1 MNGDYHNVNDR
12 DKPNQIEDDEP
23 NETMHEFDAVQ
34 SQEFESRP
42 SLKTHQKPD
51 RGHLY
56 HDPYFVVRQVQGAAL
71 GQGPQVH
78 HLDYIV
84 LNRSA

>member
-1 MNGDYHNVNDR
+1 MTGDYHNVEDR
-12 DKPNQIEDDEP
+12 NHANRNEDDAV
-23 NETMHEFDAVQ
+23 NEMIHEFDDVQ
-34 SQEFESRP
+34 CQQFESRP
-42 SLKTHQKPD
+42 NLKTRQKPD

-56 HDPYFVVRQVQGAAL
+56 HDPYFASQVQGAAL